1 MRRRNMMD
9 GLQTRHDER
18 PPADGEHLSRQERRC
33 LQLYLNGLKDADIAK
48 RLDLSIHTV
57 RMHLT
62 RARHRLHAQSRV
74 EAVAKALRSGIIHT
88 SLILLLNL
96 SFVVGIFLDEISPVI

>member
-1 MRRRNMMD
+1 MD
-9 GLQTRHDER
+9 GLQTLYDER
-18 PPADGEHLSRQERRC
+18 PTTDGEQLSRQERRC

-62 RARHRLHAQSRV
+62 RARHRLNAQSRV
-74 EAVAKALRSGIIHT
+74 EAVAKALRSGIIHA
-88 SLILLLNL
+88 SVILLLNL
-96 SFVVGIFLDEISPVI
+96 SFDISLLLDEISPII